1 MRVPVVSVDGKP
13 LMPTTPA
20 RARKMIK
27 DRVAVGR
34 FNKLGIFY
42 VQMLIPV
49 GDKTQEVDLTVD
61 PGSRYDGYA
70 VGTAKETVLKAMAKM
85 SEKISEKLTHRRE
98 MRRFRR
104 YRKTWRRLC
113 RFDNRR
119 RGDYWIAPS
128 QLAKVQF
135 RLKIVKELC
144 KIFPIKRIGV
154 EDVAY
159 NHYKGCG
166 KHFST
171 AEIGKTTL
179 YKELELIA
187 ELVIFKGWQTAD
199 ARKKYGIPKSAKKD
213 LIAPESHA
221 NDAVAM
227 LCMLYDR
234 NVNTDAPFYYWQ
246 RPELVRRSL
255 HRDKFQKGGIRPRF
269 GGTSNGGF
277 LRKGDYVEAEKAGK
291 IYRGWVCG
299 LSTEKTAKVG
309 VMDVFGKRIG
319 QFAVKKV
326 RLLCRR
332 TGVMWMVVNPSVA
345 NSSHL

>member
-1 MRVPVVSVDGKP
+1 VRVPVVSVDGKP

-20 RARKMIK
+20 KARKMIR
-27 DRVAVGR
+27 DGVAVGK
-34 FNKLGIFY
+34 FNKLGMFY

-49 GDKTQEVDLTVD
+49 GDKTQDVSLAVD
-61 PGSRYDGYA
+61 PGSKYDGYA
-70 VGTAKETVLKAMAKM
+70 VGTSEGVILRAMAKM
-85 SEKISEKLTHRRE
+85 PSKVADKIRHRRQ

-104 YRKTWRRLC
+104 YRKTWRRKK

-135 RLKIVKELC
+135 RLKIIKELC
-144 KIFPIKRIGV
+144 RIFPIKRIAV

-159 NHYKGCG
+159 NHYARRDG
-166 KHFST
+166 KYFST
-171 AEIGKTTL
+171 VEIGKKML
-179 YKELELIA
+179 YDEIKA
-187 ELVIFKGWQTAD
+187 VGELVLFRGWQTAE
-199 ARKKYGIPKSAKKD
+199 AREKYKIAKSTKKD

-221 NDAVAM
+221 NDAVAL
-227 LCMLYDR
+227 LCLLYGR
-234 NVNTDAPFYYWQ
+234 NVDSDSPFWYWQ

-255 HRDKFQKGGIRPRF
+255 HRDNFQKGGVRPRF
-269 GGTSNGGF
+269 GGTSNGSF

-291 IYRGWVCG
+291 VYRGWVCG
-299 LSTEKTAKVG
+299 LPGKKKVIG
-309 VMDVFGKRIG
+309 VMDAFGKRIG
-319 QFAVKKV
+319 QFALGKV

-332 TGVMWMVVNPSVA
+332 TGVMWMMVA

>member
-1 MRVPVVSVDGKP
+1 MRVPVVSMEGKP
-13 LMPTTPA
+13 LMPTKPA
-20 RARKMIK
+20 KARKMIK
-27 DRVAVGR
+27 DGVAVGR

-49 GDKTQEVDLTVD
+49 GDKTQDVCLAVD
-61 PGSRYDGYA
+61 PGSKYDGYA
-70 VGTAKETVLKAMAKM
+70 VGTSKGVILKGMAKM
-85 SEKISEKLTHRRE
+85 PSKVAEKLKHRRQ

-104 YRKTWRRLC
+104 YRKTWRRPC

-135 RLKIVKELC
+135 RLKIIKELC
-144 KIFPIKRIGV
+144 KIFPIKRIAI

-159 NHYKGCG
+159 NHYARNDG
-166 KHFST
+166 KYFST
-171 AEIGKTTL
+171 VEIGKKML
-179 YKELELIA
+179 YDEIKAVGELI
-187 ELVIFKGWQTAD
+187 LFRGWQTAS
-199 ARKKYGIPKSAKKD
+199 ARKKYKITKSTKKD

-221 NDAVAM
+221 NDAVAQ
-227 LCMLYDR
+227 LCLLYNR
-234 NVNTDAPFYYWQ
+234 NVNTEAPFWYWQ

-269 GGTSNGGF
+269 GGTSNGSF
-277 LRKGDYVEAEKAGK
+277 LRKGDFVEAEKAGK
-291 IYRGWVCG
+291 VYRGWVCG
-299 LSTEKTAKVG
+299 LPGKRKVVG
-309 VMDVFGKRIG
+309 VMDAFGKRIG
-319 QFAVKKV
+319 QFAVGKV

-332 TGVMWMVVNPSVA
+332 TGVMWA

>member
-20 RARKMIK
+20 KARKMIR
-27 DRVAVGR
+27 DGVAVGK
-34 FNKLGIFY
+34 FNKLGMFY

-49 GDKTQEVDLTVD
+49 GDKTQDVSLAVD
-61 PGSRYDGYA
+61 PGSKYDGYA
-70 VGTAKETVLKAMAKM
+70 VGTSEGVILRAMAKM
-85 SEKISEKLTHRRE
+85 PSKVADKIRHRRQ

-104 YRKTWRRLC
+104 YRKTWRRKK

-135 RLKIVKELC
+135 RLKIIKELC
-144 KIFPIKRIGV
+144 RIFPIKRIAV

-159 NHYKGCG
+159 NHYARRDG
-166 KHFST
+166 KYFST
-171 AEIGKTTL
+171 VEIGKKML
-179 YKELELIA
+179 YDEIKA
-187 ELVIFKGWQTAD
+187 VGELVLFRGWQTAE
-199 ARKKYGIPKSAKKD
+199 AREKYKIAKSTKKD

-221 NDAVAM
+221 NDAVAL
-227 LCMLYDR
+227 LCLLYGR
-234 NVNTDAPFYYWQ
+234 NVDSDSPFWYWQ

-255 HRDKFQKGGIRPRF
+255 HRDNFQKGGVRPRF
-269 GGTSNGGF
+269 GGTSNGSF

-291 IYRGWVCG
+291 VYRGWVCG
-299 LSTEKTAKVG
+299 LPGKKKVIG
-309 VMDVFGKRIG
+309 VMDAFGKRIG
-319 QFAVKKV
+319 QFALGKV

-332 TGVMWMVVNPSVA
+332 TGVMWMMVA

>member
-1 MRVPVVSVDGKP
+1 MRVPVVSMDGKP

-20 RARKMIK
+20 KARKMMRDGI
-27 DRVAVGR
+27 AAGR

-49 GDKTQEVDLTVD
+49 GDKTQEVDLTID
-61 PGSRYDGYA
+61 PGSKYDGYA
-70 VGTAKETVLKAMAKM
+70 VGTASGTILKAMAKM
-85 SEKISEKLTHRRE
+85 PSKIAEKLEHRRR

-104 YRKTWRRLC
+104 YRKTWRRPC
-113 RFDNRR
+113 RFDNRQ

-144 KIFPIKRIGV
+144 RIFPIKRIGV

-159 NHYKGCG
+159 NHRAKRDG
-166 KHFST
+166 KYFST
-171 AEIGKTTL
+171 AEIGKTML
-179 YKELELIA
+179 YRELKSIA
-187 ELVIFKGWQTAD
+187 ELIIFKGWQTAR
-199 ARKKYGIPKSAKKD
+199 ARNKYGIVKSAKKD
-213 LIAPESHA
+213 LIVPESHA
-221 NDAVAM
+221 NDAVAI
-227 LCMLYDR
+227 LCLLHNR
-234 NVNTDAPFYYWQ
+234 NVNTNAVFYYWQ

-255 HRDKFQKGGIRPRF
+255 HRDKFQKGGTRPYF

-291 IYRGWVCG
+291 VYRGWVCG
-299 LSTEKTAKVG
+299 LPTEKTKVVG
-309 VMDVFGKRIG
+309 VMNALGKRIG
-319 QFAVKKV
+319 QFSVNKV

-332 TGVMWMVVNPSVA
+332 TGVMWMMA
-345 NSSHL
+345 NSSRL